1 MRLILSVALGT
12 FVIGTATTTAFAND
26 RDRDDTKIVGY
37 FTNWEIYNE
46 AHPYFVKNIVTT
58 GSARRLTHINYAF
71 ANVADNVCSL
81 TDTWADIERPASAEE
96 SVDGVADP
104 EDGDSLKGN
113 FNQLRKL
120 KKKYPHLKVLM
131 SLGGWTLSAGFSNAA
146 LPENRRAFVKSCVD
160 LLIKEP
166 RWRGLF
172 DGIDIDWEYP
182 GLCGNSCEPG
192 TARPEDKQ
200 NFTALLRE
208 FRRQFDRI
216 DHRLLLTMAAGSD
229 QPMVD
234 NLEVSKIANILDW
247 INLMTYDFHGTWETA
262 TNFQSALYPAA
273 GDPTRAQNFTA
284 DGTVRRFRAAGAPA
298 CKLTL
303 GVPFYGRGW
312 MGVPATNFGL
322 FQESAAPAP
331 GSEEEGA
338 ESYRELKAKGYK
350 QYYRADAQAGW
361 LYQDGFFWTFD
372 PPMMMG
378 AKMRYIRA
386 KELAGVMF
394 WDLSQDTDD
403 GELIRTLA
411 R

>member
-1 MRLILSVALGT
+1 MRLVLSAALGT
-12 FVIGTATTTAFAND
+12 FILGTATIAAAHD
-26 RDRDDTKIVGY
+26 RDHDHDKIVGY
-37 FTNWEIYNE
+37 YTNWGIYNE
-46 AHPYFVKNIVTT
+46 SHPYFVKNIATT

-71 ANVADNVCSL
+71 ANVENNECSL
-81 TDTWADIERPASAEE
+81 TDSWADIERPASAEE
-96 SVDGVADP
+96 SVDGVADR
-104 EDGDSLKGN
+104 EDDDSLKGN

-120 KKKYPHLKVLM
+120 KKKYPHLKVMM

-160 LLIKEP
+160 LIIKEP
-166 RWRGLF
+166 RWRRVF

-200 NFTALLRE
+200 NFTALLHE
-208 FRRQFDRI
+208 FRRQLDRV
-216 DHRLLLTMAAGSD
+216 DRRLLLTMAAGAD

-234 NLEVSKIANILDW
+234 QLEVRKISGILDW
-247 INLMTYDFHGTWETA
+247 INLMTYDFHGDWETA

-273 GDPTRAQNFTA
+273 GDPTRDQNFTA

-298 CKLTL
+298 HKLVL

-312 MGVPATNFGL
+312 MGVPDGRFGL
-322 FQESAAPAP
+322 FQESAGPAP
-331 GSEEEGA
+331 GTEEEGA
-338 ESYRELKAKGYK
+338 ESYRVLKAKGYP

-361 LYQDGFFWTFD
+361 LYKDGFFWTYD
-372 PPMMMG
+372 SPMMMT
-378 AKMRYIRA
+378 AKMRYIHA
-386 KELAGVMF
+386 KGLGGVMF
-394 WDLSQDTDD
+394 WELSNDTDD